1 MCNKFNRRVTLL
13 PRLAKEGLVL
23 EQSYVQPICTPTRC
37 TFKCSEKN
45 VSDHE
50 GRHWWAG
57 GTQFTPGG
65 STAFF
70 GQRNLEGCTHL
81 SPSCQGNVQ
90 SRSIKYLAPC
100 FLGCSSS
107 KAMQLTWWESGT
119 LVSAAKRCCPPVGW
133 SQFQCSQFQ
142 WVNKLKHALNC
153 PGALTLSMA
162 TTLVVNTTSTTQ
174 GDNIIQW
181 NFVPLEMAFWC
192 LKRNSL
198 ITHQDAVHITC
209 KTGLRSAGPG
219 WPIREIGFFNLC

>member
-1 MCNKFNRRVTLL
+1 MCNKLNRRVTLL

-37 TFKCSEKN
+37 TFKCSNVQKN

-90 SRSIKYLAPC
+90 SRSVEYLDPC
-100 FLGCSSS
+100 FPGCSSS

-142 WVNKLKHALNC
+142 QVKAC
-153 PGALTLSMA
+153 PQLPRGFDTFYGYYTGSEHYFNHTRWQYHPMKFCSTWDGL
-162 TTLVVNTTSTTQ
+162 LVPQ
-174 GDNIIQW
+174 
-181 NFVPLEMAFWC
+181 A
-192 LKRNSL
+192 
-198 ITHQDAVHITC
+198 
-209 KTGLRSAGPG
+209 
-219 WPIREIGFFNLC
+219 

>member
-37 TFKCSEKN
+37 TFKCLKKCLRSWR
-45 VSDHE
+45 SALMS
-50 GRHWWAG
+50 GRYPIHTGRQHSVLWPEEPRG
-57 GTQFTPGG
+57 LHT
-65 STAFF
+65 
-70 GQRNLEGCTHL
+70 
-81 SPSCQGNVQ
+81 
-90 SRSIKYLAPC
+90 SITLLPRQCPITIRWISC

-142 WVNKLKHALNC
+142 LVNKLKHALNC

-198 ITHQDAVHITC
+198 DPFLSHTRMPSTLPAKLGYD
-209 KTGLRSAGPG
+209 LRDQVDLSE
-219 WPIREIGFFNLC
+219 R